1 MLYQPSKKLDEI
13 QKRHQFVREF
23 LSDSVLL
30 DKVKNELKFISD
42 IEAILNRL
50 ALQRVT
56 PRDLLNLKRSL
67 QSLLE
72 VKKIILE
79 SDKNHLKKYL

>member
-1 MLYQPSKKLDEI
+1 MEEI
-13 QKRHQFVREF
+13 QKRHHFVREF

-30 DKVKNELKFISD
+30 DKVRNELKFISD

-72 VKKIILE
+72 VKKLILE